1 MPGRNKLD
9 SRHAVNAFVAATA
22 LGASP
27 TVALTGDLDDLTYLI
42 GEDPGVLILIVAVA
56 SYPTPTVSGTRDCR
70 RRMRESTRERGSVRT
85 RGGDVELP
93 G

>member
-1 MPGRNKLD
+1 MD
-9 SRHAVNAFVAATA
+9 AFVPATA

-27 TVALTGDLDDLTYLI
+27 AVALTGDLDGLTHLI
-42 GEDPGVLILIVAVA
+42 GDDSGVLGLIVAVA
-56 SYPTPTVSGTRDCR
+56 SYPLPAPVSGAGGCQGWV
-70 RRMRESTRERGSVRT
+70 RESTRDRGSVRT